1 MNLDECGASLAGS
14 FMIQARAE
22 KPRCLHSAMR
32 PVVGGSAM
40 DGQTL
45 LMRWWISRMSRGETA
60 AGRASYPRPMPLP
73 LFHLGCLAE
82 RLGLCLPEDYSRR
95 WALYRDPPF
104 HRSRPPSRTSGV
116 LVRFGLP
123 NQRDWF
129 MSCSLSIFAQQ
140 FAWRLH
146 RAEMSRR
153 QVQEEAMPP
162 FCASPAP
169 ASQRQSLFF
178 REFLLSPLVQT
189 HHEVVG
195 SPWRPPGCGH
205 RRHCPLCQA

>member
-1 MNLDECGASLAGS
+1 MDLDECGASLAGS

-60 AGRASYPRPMPLP
+60 AGRASCPRPMPLP
-73 LFHLGCLAE
+73 PFHLGCLAE

-116 LVRFGLP
+116 HVRFWTTKPSRLVHVALIV
-123 NQRDWF
+123 N
-129 MSCSLSIFAQQ
+129 IAQQ

-189 HHEVVG
+189 
-195 SPWRPPGCGH
+195 PP
-205 RRHCPLCQA
+205 